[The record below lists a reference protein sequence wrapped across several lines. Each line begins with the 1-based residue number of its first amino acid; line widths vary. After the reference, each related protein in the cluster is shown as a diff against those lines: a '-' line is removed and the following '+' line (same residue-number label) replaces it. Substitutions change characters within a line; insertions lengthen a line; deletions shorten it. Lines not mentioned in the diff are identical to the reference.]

1 LRSEIFGEEEYLQY
15 SFIVHTRFE
24 WLWNFFGNID
34 GAERRIITRAA
45 RKSVACKPLCQN
57 LYVKVE
63 PGVADLLLILEVA
76 AAASRATD
84 FLAARVVM
92 FN

>member
-1 LRSEIFGEEEYLQY
+1 MPLEC
-15 SFIVHTRFE
+15 
-24 WLWNFFGNID
+24 FGNID
-34 GAERRIITRAA
+34 GAERRVITRAA

-84 FLAARVVM
+84 FLAARVGNVLIQLLGYYEWM
-92 FN
+92 RRRYYEHKK